1 MVAQRSKLRSKP
13 PNLNN
18 KASMSKMF
26 LESVGDRW
34 QNRLKERNQWKETV
48 LMSSVKI
55 DVGGNGKEN
64 VSV

>member
-1 MVAQRSKLRSKP
+1 
-13 PNLNN
+13 
-18 KASMSKMF
+18 MSKMF
-26 LESVGDRW
+26 LESVGDHW
-34 QNRLKERNQWKETV
+34 QNRLKERNQWKETA